1 MKEKAIRKF
10 KQMDWILIGTIF
22 ALCSIGVLMV
32 YSASLYISYE
42 TTGEFH
48 AFFKRQLIWLA
59 LGTVV
64 FWVASVF
71 SYKAYGKS
79 IKFIMLVTVVLLIA
93 VLIPGVGVERNFS
106 RRWIG
111 VGSFVIQP
119 SEIAKLTM
127 IIYFAYAYTQKQRV
141 IQHFKQGVVPP
152 LIALAVVFLLILM
165 QPDLGT
171 ASLILGACGT
181 IVFCSGARWRHI
193 LLLIG
198 SALFMVLALAV
209 SEPYRL
215 KRVTSFLDPYED
227 PDGAGYQLINSFIA
241 ISSGGW
247 TGQGL
252 GLSSQ
257 KFGYLPEAHTDF
269 IMAVIAEEFGLIGV
283 YVVLALYLLLL
294 IRGILISREVDDL
307 FAKLLAIGIT
317 FKICIQ
323 MFLNLGAMSGL
334 LPITGITLP
343 FISYGGSSLVITLAM
358 AGILVQLSTHRRQKL
373 DVPVKQTV
381 NHTQPPA

>member
-10 KQMDWILIGTIF
+10 KQMDWILIATIF

-32 YSASLYISYE
+32 YSASLYLSYE
-42 TTGEFH
+42 TTGDFH
-48 AFFKRQLIWLA
+48 AFFKRQLIWLG
-59 LGTVV
+59 LGCLV
-64 FWVASVF
+64 FWLASVF
-71 SYKAYGKS
+71 SYKAYGKW
-79 IKFIMLVTVVLLIA
+79 IKFIMLITVLLLIV
-93 VLIPGVGVERNFS
+93 VLIPGIGVERNFS

-111 VGSFVIQP
+111 IGSFVVQP

-127 IIYFAYAYTQKQRV
+127 IIYFAHAYTKKQRV
-141 IQHFKQGVVPP
+141 IENFKQGVIPP
-152 LIALAVVFLLILM
+152 LIALGFVFLLILM

-171 ASLILGACGT
+171 ASLILAACGT

-193 LLLIG
+193 FLLMG
-198 SALFMVLALAV
+198 TALFMVLILAV

-215 KRVTSFLDPYED
+215 KRITSFLDPYAD

-269 IMAVIAEEFGLIGV
+269 IMAVIAEEFGLIGI
-283 YVVLALYLLLL
+283 YVVLGLYITFM
-294 IRGILISREVDDL
+294 IRGFLISRQVDDI

-373 DVPVKQTV
+373 HVIEKQPIGEHV
-381 NHTQPPA
+381 SI